1 MRKIV
6 SAVMLAALMPAAMI
20 AVPAVAEA
28 PAAPAA
34 AAKYAV
40 ETTDL
45 GTLMDDPAAKAVLEK
60 HLPGLVGNAQIQ
72 MARGLSLKQLQ
83 QFAGDMVTDA
93 KLADVQLDLDKLPA
107 K

>member
-1 MRKIV
+1 MRTIV
-6 SAVMLAALMPAAMI
+6 SAALFAALAAPVGLIAMPAFAD
-20 AVPAVAEA
+20 APA
-28 PAAPAA
+28 PAA
-34 AAKYAV
+34 KYSV

-72 MARGLSLKQLQ
+72 MARGMTLKALQ
-83 QFAGDMVTDA
+83 QYAGDMLTDGR
-93 KLADVQLDLDKLPA
+93 LADVQYDLDKLPA